1 MELYYTTKISDG
13 LCTLE
18 GDEASHCMRVMR
30 NKVGDRISVIDGS
43 GTLYDCRI
51 DAAPGSRVECSILA
65 SQEGYGKHPYSL
77 TMAVALT
84 KNMERYEWF
93 AEKATELGIDRL
105 VPLVGDFSIRKSFN
119 RDRLERIIIGAA
131 KQSLKAYIPRLDDA
145 TTVADFITSCTSPS
159 TEKEAASSVSP
170 ATEGTASSSTHS
182 AAEGTAASATHSAA
196 ASVARPD
203 STHTGPCVSPSV
215 ESSDI
220 QPIKLICYCGTSY
233 PKTFVTDALKAAF
246 ESRSAIDSSSQ
257 GASNSSGIQHDAA
270 IAAGPD
276 ITAES
281 GIAANPDI
289 TAESGISD
297 EKRGKTPEIVI
308 LIGPEGDFSQAET
321 EAAIAAGFRCVT
333 LGDARL
339 RVETAALLAV
349 SAVNL
354 YRR

>member
-51 DAAPGSRVECSILA
+51 DAAPGNRVECSILA

-145 TTVADFITSCTSPS
+145 TTVADFITSCTTPS

-246 ESRSAIDSSSQ
+246 ESRSAI
-257 GASNSSGIQHDAA
+257 
-270 IAAGPD
+270 AAGPD
-276 ITAES
+276 ITADS
-281 GIAANPDI
+281 GIAEGKN
-289 TAESGISD
+289 
-297 EKRGKTPEIVI
+297 GKTPEIVI

>member
-1 MELYYTTKISDG
+1 MELYYSQLISNG
-13 LCTLE
+13 HCTLE

-65 SQEGYGKHPYSL
+65 SQEGYRKHPYSL

-84 KNMERYEWF
+84 KNMERFEWF
-93 AEKATELGIDRL
+93 AEKATELGIDRI

-119 RDRLERIIIGAA
+119 RERLERIVIGAA

-145 TTVADFITSCTSPS
+145 TRVADFIASCASPS
-159 TEKEAASSVSP
+159 ASHPIAPFNS
-170 ATEGTASSSTHS
+170 AHSSS
-182 AAEGTAASATHSAA
+182 
-196 ASVARPD
+196 
-203 STHTGPCVSPSV
+203 CISPSE
-215 ESSDI
+215 ESTDNQSV
-220 QPIKLICYCGTSY
+220 KLICYCGDSY
-233 PKTFVTDALKAAF
+233 PKTFVTDALKAVF
-246 ESRSAIDSSSQ
+246 IPR
-257 GASNSSGIQHDAA
+257 DAKV
-270 IAAGPD
+270 
-276 ITAES
+276 TS
-281 GIAANPDI
+281 C
-289 TAESGISD
+289 
-297 EKRGKTPEIVI
+297 PEIVI

-321 EAAIAAGFRCVT
+321 EAAISAGFHCVT

-354 YRR
+354 HSQR